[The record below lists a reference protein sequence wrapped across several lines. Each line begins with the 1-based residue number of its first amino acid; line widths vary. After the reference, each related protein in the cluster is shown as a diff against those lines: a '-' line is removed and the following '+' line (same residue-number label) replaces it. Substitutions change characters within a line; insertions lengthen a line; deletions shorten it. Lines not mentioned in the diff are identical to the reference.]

1 LGFIK
6 WLAMGTP
13 KLTKGARRYLAEIGR
28 KGGLIGGRA
37 KSEAKIEASRVNG
50 RLGGRPRDESRA
62 ETHPGEG
69 SAAQTKGA
77 SQAASV

>member
-1 LGFIK
+1 
-6 WLAMGTP
+6 MGTP

-50 RLGGRPRDESRA
+50 RLGGRPRESR
-62 ETHPGEG
+62 GE
-69 SAAQTKGA
+69 SSSRIQVEAKSEAAQAG
-77 SQAASV
+77 

>member
-1 LGFIK
+1 
-6 WLAMGTP
+6 MGTP

-50 RLGGRPRDESRA
+50 RLGGRPRDESR
-62 ETHPGEG
+62 GE
-69 SAAQTKGA
+69 SSSRIQVEAKSEAAQAG
-77 SQAASV
+77 